1 MSTNGEIGEAHG
13 WLLNLPPNHRQRLA
27 AIIVA
32 AVLFAGFGIFA
43 PFAATPLPHFDAFIA
58 PVAATISVTD
68 FITSVLLFAHFS
80 IYPSRALL
88 ALASGYL
95 FVALTVIANA
105 LTYPGAFSPTGLLG
119 SGLQTAAWLYFFW
132 HTGFAAALLGYSWLK
147 EEKPTKRILHGSP
160 TFAIGWA
167 LTIVFGLA
175 SGLTWL
181 AIRGESFLPILLQD
195 RTHIAPT
202 ARYALVFSLFF
213 GATVLAVLWARRHS
227 VLDQWLIVVALS
239 LVSELGFT
247 LIGGGRLSLGA
258 YANRVFSLA
267 TATILL
273 IVLLAETTKLYSRV
287 ARSNMM
293 LRREQNNRL
302 MNLEAMTA
310 SISHEVRQPLA
321 AIVSNGSAA
330 LRFLDHTPPNVEE
343 VRSALNRMV
352 GDSHRIGE
360 VFDSLRALFGKP
372 DRAKELVD
380 VNETAIEAL
389 RYLRWQLRNHKI
401 FTLTHLT
408 SELPPIEG
416 NKGQL
421 QEVIVNL
428 VQNAIEAMDE
438 LTTERR
444 VLQIRAEPAID
455 RIVVTVE
462 DSGPGIDENKASSI
476 FDPFVTTKRDGMG
489 LGLAISRMIVERHGG
504 ELTVAPAHPHG
515 CIFRMVLPHGQLAA
529 APPLSD
535 PKTTERRS
543 PRRHRAGW
551 VWRRLGSIESP
562 AAAYVDTVAASQ
574 SMASVGQSA
583 SAH

>member
-13 WLLNLPPNHRQRLA
+13 WLLNLPPNHKQRLA
-27 AIIVA
+27 AIAVA
-32 AVLFAGFGIFA
+32 AVLFVGFGLFA

-95 FVALTVIANA
+95 FVALMVIANA
-105 LTYPGAFSPTGLLG
+105 LTYPGAFSPAGLLG
-119 SGLQTAAWLYFFW
+119 SGLQTAGWLYFFW

-147 EEKPTKRILHGSP
+147 EEKPTKRILHVSP
-160 TFAIGWA
+160 FFAIGWA

-175 SGLTWL
+175 CGLTWL
-181 AIRGESFLPILLQD
+181 AIRGEGFLPQLLQD
-195 RTHIAPT
+195 RTHIAPV
-202 ARYALVFSLFF
+202 ARYALVISLFF
-213 GATVLAVLWARRHS
+213 GATALAVLWARRHS

-239 LVSELGFT
+239 LMSELAFT

-302 MNLEAMTA
+302 MNMEAMTA
-310 SISHEVRQPLA
+310 SISHEVRQPLT

-330 LRFLDHTPPNVEE
+330 LRFLDHTPPNVDEA
-343 VRSALNRMV
+343 RSALNRMV
-352 GDSHRIGE
+352 GDSHRISR

-372 DRAKELVD
+372 DRGKELVD

-389 RYLRWQLRNHKI
+389 RYLRWQLRTHRI

-438 LTTERR
+438 LTAERR

-455 RIVVTVE
+455 GIVVTVE
-462 DSGPGIDENKASSI
+462 DSGPGIDENKATSI
-476 FDPFVTTKRDGMG
+476 FAPFVTTKRDGMG

-515 CIFRMVLPHGQLAA
+515 CIFRMVLPIGQLAA
-529 APPLSD
+529 TTPLSD
-535 PKTTERRS
+535 PKTTDRRS

-551 VWRRLGSIESP
+551 VWRRFGSIESP
-562 AAAYVDTVAASQ
+562 ADADVDTAAASQ
-574 SMASVGQSA
+574 STTRVEQSA

>member
-1 MSTNGEIGEAHG
+1 MSTNGEIGEPNG
-13 WLLNLPPNHRQRLA
+13 WLLNLPPNHKQRLA
-27 AIIVA
+27 AIVVTTILLV
-32 AVLFAGFGIFA
+32 GFGVLA
-43 PFAATPLPHFDAFIA
+43 PFAAIPLPYFDSFVA
-58 PVAATISVTD
+58 PIAATISVTD

-95 FVALTVIANA
+95 FVSLTVIANA

-119 SGLQTAAWLYFFW
+119 SGLQSAGWLYFFW

-147 EEKPTKRILHGSP
+147 EEKPTKRILHASP
-160 TFAIGWA
+160 SFAIGWA
-167 LTIVFGLA
+167 LTVVFGLA
-175 SGLTWL
+175 CGLAWL
-181 AIRGESFLPILLQD
+181 AIRGEGFLPQLLQD
-195 RTHIAPT
+195 RTHIAPA

-213 GATVLAVLWARRHS
+213 GATALAVLWARRHS

-239 LVSELGFT
+239 LLSELAFT

-287 ARSNMM
+287 ARANMM
-293 LRREQNNRL
+293 LRREQNNKL

-330 LRFLDHTPPNVEE
+330 LRFLDRMPPNIEE

-352 GDSHRIGE
+352 GNSHRISE
-360 VFDSLRALFGKP
+360 LFDSLRALFGKP
-372 DRAKELVD
+372 GRGTELVD
-380 VNETAIEAL
+380 INETAIEAL

-438 LTTERR
+438 VQVERR
-444 VLQIRAEPAID
+444 VLQIKAEPAID

-462 DSGPGIDENKASSI
+462 DSGPGIDEHKATSI

-504 ELTVAPAHPHG
+504 ELTVVPARPHG
-515 CIFRMVLPHGQLAA
+515 CIFRMVLPIGQLAA
-529 APPLSD
+529 TPQSD
-535 PKTTERRS
+535 PETIDQRS

-551 VWRRLGSIESP
+551 VWRRFGLIGSP
-562 AAAYVDTVAASQ
+562 VGADVDTAATSQ
-574 SMASVGQSA
+574 SATSVEQSV

>member
-1 MSTNGEIGEAHG
+1 MSTNGEIGESNG
-13 WLLNLPPNHRQRLA
+13 WLLNLPPNHKQRLA
-27 AIIVA
+27 AIVVA
-32 AVLFAGFGIFA
+32 AVLVIGFGIFA
-43 PFAATPLPHFDAFIA
+43 PFAATPLPHFDSFIA

-95 FVALTVIANA
+95 FVALAVIANA
-105 LTYPGAFSPTGLLG
+105 FTYPGALSPAGLLG
-119 SGLQTAAWLYFFW
+119 SGLQTAGWLYFFW
-132 HTGFAAALLGYSWLK
+132 HTGFAAALLSYSWLK
-147 EEKPTKRILHGSP
+147 EEKPAKRIMHVSP
-160 TFAIGWA
+160 SFAIGWA
-167 LTIVFGLA
+167 LTIVVGLA
-175 SGLTWL
+175 CGVTLL
-181 AIRGESFLPILLQD
+181 AIKGEGFLPQLLQD
-195 RTHIAPT
+195 RTHIAPA
-202 ARYALVFSLFF
+202 ARYALAFSLFF
-213 GATVLAVLWARRHS
+213 GATALAVLWARRHS
-227 VLDQWLIVVALS
+227 VLDQWLIVVVLS
-239 LVSELGFT
+239 LISELAFT

-293 LRREQNNRL
+293 LRREQNNKL

-343 VRSALNRMV
+343 VRSALNRIV
-352 GDSHRIGE
+352 GDSHRISE
-360 VFDSLRALFGKP
+360 LFDSLRALFGRP
-372 DRAKELVD
+372 GRATELVD

-428 VQNAIEAMDE
+428 VQNAIEAMDGV
-438 LTTERR
+438 TAERR
-444 VLQIRAEPAID
+444 VLQIKAESAMD
-455 RIVVTVE
+455 LVVVTVE
-462 DSGPGIDENKASSI
+462 DSGPGIDEHRATSI

-515 CIFRMVLPHGQLAA
+515 CIFRMVLPIGQVAVM
-529 APPLSD
+529 PQPG
-535 PKTTERRS
+535 PKTTARRT
-543 PRRHRAGW
+543 PRRHRVGW
-551 VWRRLGSIESP
+551 VWSRFGSIGSP
-562 AAAYVDTVAASQ
+562 VEPGVDNAATSQ
-574 SMASVGQSA
+574 STTSVEQSI

>member
-1 MSTNGEIGEAHG
+1 MSTNGEIGEPNG
-13 WLLNLPPNHRQRLA
+13 WLLNLPPNHKQRLA
-27 AIIVA
+27 AIVVTTILLV
-32 AVLFAGFGIFA
+32 GFGVLA
-43 PFAATPLPHFDAFIA
+43 PFAAIPLPYFDSFVA
-58 PVAATISVTD
+58 PIAATISVTD

-95 FVALTVIANA
+95 FVSLTVIANA

-119 SGLQTAAWLYFFW
+119 SGLQSAGWLYFFW

-147 EEKPTKRILHGSP
+147 EEKPTKRILHASP
-160 TFAIGWA
+160 SFAIGWA
-167 LTIVFGLA
+167 LTVVFGLA
-175 SGLTWL
+175 CGLAWL
-181 AIRGESFLPILLQD
+181 AIRGEGFLPQLLQD
-195 RTHIAPT
+195 RTHIAPA

-213 GATVLAVLWARRHS
+213 GATALAVLWARRHS

-239 LVSELGFT
+239 LLSELAFT

-293 LRREQNNRL
+293 LRREQNNKL

-330 LRFLDHTPPNVEE
+330 LRFLDRMPPNIEE

-352 GDSHRIGE
+352 GNSHRISE
-360 VFDSLRALFGKP
+360 LFDSLRALFGKP
-372 DRAKELVD
+372 GRGTELVD
-380 VNETAIEAL
+380 INETAIEAL

-438 LTTERR
+438 VQAERR
-444 VLQIRAEPAID
+444 VLQIKAEPAID
-455 RIVVTVE
+455 QIVVSVE
-462 DSGPGIDENKASSI
+462 DSGPGIDEHKATSI

-504 ELTVAPAHPHG
+504 ELTVVPARPHG
-515 CIFRMVLPHGQLAA
+515 CIFRMVLPIGQLAA
-529 APPLSD
+529 TPQSD
-535 PKTTERRS
+535 PETIDQRS

-551 VWRRLGSIESP
+551 VWRRFGLIGSP
-562 AAAYVDTVAASQ
+562 VGADVDTAATSQ
-574 SMASVGQSA
+574 SATSVEQSV

>member
-1 MSTNGEIGEAHG
+1 MSTNGDIGEPPG
-13 WLLNLPPNHRQRLA
+13 WLLNLPPNHKQRLA
-27 AIIVA
+27 AIVVA
-32 AVLFAGFGIFA
+32 AVLFVGFGIFA

-105 LTYPGAFSPTGLLG
+105 LTYPGVFSPIGLLG

-147 EEKPTKRILHGSP
+147 EEKPAKRILQVSP
-160 TFAIGWA
+160 SFAIGWA
-167 LTIVFGLA
+167 LAIVFGLA
-175 SGLTWL
+175 CGLTWF
-181 AIRGESFLPILLQD
+181 AIRAEDFLPQLLQD
-195 RTHIAPT
+195 RTHIAPA

-213 GATVLAVLWARRHS
+213 GATALAVLWARRHS

-239 LVSELGFT
+239 LISELAFT

-310 SISHEVRQPLA
+310 SIAHEVRQPLA
-321 AIVSNGSAA
+321 AIVSNDSAG
-330 LRFLDHTPPNVEE
+330 LRFLDQTPPNVEE
-343 VRSALNRMV
+343 VRSALKRMV
-352 GDSHRIGE
+352 GDSHRISG

-372 DRAKELVD
+372 DRGKELVD

-389 RYLRWQLRNHKI
+389 RYLRWQLRNHEI

-421 QEVIVNL
+421 QEVMVNL

-444 VLQIRAEPAID
+444 VLQIRAKPAID

-462 DSGPGIDENKASSI
+462 DSGPGIDENKAARI

-515 CIFRMVLPHGQLAA
+515 CIFRMVLPIGLAA
-529 APPLSD
+529 TPPLSD
-535 PKTTERRS
+535 PKTTDRRS
-543 PRRHRAGW
+543 PHRHRAGW

-562 AAAYVDTVAASQ
+562 VDADVGTAAASQ
-574 SMASVGQSA
+574 SAKSVEQFASV
-583 SAH
+583 H

>member
-1 MSTNGEIGEAHG
+1 
-13 WLLNLPPNHRQRLA
+13 
-27 AIIVA
+27 
-32 AVLFAGFGIFA
+32 
-43 PFAATPLPHFDAFIA
+43 
-58 PVAATISVTD
+58 
-68 FITSVLLFAHFS
+68 
-80 IYPSRALL
+80 
-88 ALASGYL
+88 
-95 FVALTVIANA
+95 
-105 LTYPGAFSPTGLLG
+105 
-119 SGLQTAAWLYFFW
+119 
-132 HTGFAAALLGYSWLK
+132 
-147 EEKPTKRILHGSP
+147 
-160 TFAIGWA
+160 
-167 LTIVFGLA
+167 
-175 SGLTWL
+175 
-181 AIRGESFLPILLQD
+181 
-195 RTHIAPT
+195 
-202 ARYALVFSLFF
+202 
-213 GATVLAVLWARRHS
+213 
-227 VLDQWLIVVALS
+227 
-239 LVSELGFT
+239 
-247 LIGGGRLSLGA
+247 
-258 YANRVFSLA
+258 
-267 TATILL
+267 
-273 IVLLAETTKLYSRV
+273 
-287 ARSNMM
+287 M

-330 LRFLDHTPPNVEE
+330 LRFLDHRPPNVEE
-343 VRSALNRMV
+343 VRSALHRMV

-372 DRAKELVD
+372 DREKELVD

-389 RYLRWQLRNHKI
+389 RFLRWQLRNHKI

-444 VLQIRAEPAID
+444 VLQIRAEPATD

-515 CIFRMVLPHGQLAA
+515 CIFRMVLPIGQLAA
-529 APPLSD
+529 TPPLSR
-535 PKTTERRS
+535 PKTTDRRS

-551 VWRRLGSIESP
+551 VWRRFGSIQSP
-562 AAAYVDTVAASQ
+562 VDADVGNAAASRSTTNVK
-574 SMASVGQSA
+574 QSA
-583 SAH
+583 SGH